1 MDIKDVVVESCKK
14 VIKEN
19 NEKINVTEET
29 EISIENG
36 IDSLGIV
43 TIIFEIEEQLE
54 IELDEYLS
62 YVRRCKTIGDLIG
75 VVEKANEKL

>member
-19 NEKINVTEET
+19 DENINVTEET
-29 EISIENG
+29 EISIGNG

-62 YVRRCKTIGDLIG
+62 HIRRCKTIGDLIG
-75 VVEKANEKL
+75 VVEKASEKS

>member
-1 MDIKDVVVESCKK
+1 MNVKDVVVESCER

-19 NEKINVTEET
+19 DESINVTEKT

-43 TIIFEIEEQLE
+43 TIIFDIEEQLK

-62 YVRRCKTIGDLIG
+62 YVRRCKTIGDLIS
-75 VVEKANEKL
+75 VVEKVIENQ